1 MQRNKTKIIKFL
13 EIEELKELEK
23 PLYERAKKL
32 YKIKI

>member
-1 MQRNKTKIIKFL
+1 MPRNKTKIIKFL
-13 EIEELKELEK
+13 ETDDLKKLEA